1 MNTGCVIWLT
11 GLPSSGKTTLAE
23 NLAQLLRDADLP
35 VEVLDG
41 DEVRRTISA
50 DLGFSAR
57 DRREHAIRVVY
68 LSKLL
73 IRNGINV
80 IVPLISP
87 YRETRQFA
95 RNELQPFFE
104 VYVNCPLE
112 ECIRRDV
119 KGLYARAL
127 KGEIKEFTGVSDPY
141 EPPLDPEVMVE
152 THLESLDQCCRRILN
167 AVSDRVPSL
176 GIPYFTKP

>member
-1 MNTGCVIWLT
+1 MKKGLVIWLT

-23 NLAQLLRDADLP
+23 VLASTLKESDLP
-35 VEVLDG
+35 VEILDG

-50 DLGFSAR
+50 DLGFSAK
-57 DRREHAIRVVY
+57 DRREHAMRVVY

-87 YRETRQFA
+87 YRETRDYA
-95 RNELQPFFE
+95 RRELEDFLE
-104 VYVNCPLE
+104 VYVSCPVE

-119 KGLYARAL
+119 KGLYALAL
-127 KGEIKEFTGVSDPY
+127 RGEIIEFTGVSDPY
-141 EPPLDPEVMVE
+141 EAPESPEVTVRTDLHSIAE
-152 THLESLDQCCRRILN
+152 CSQQILKV
-167 AVSDRVPSL
+167 VSDRMPQAVKIVRVT
-176 GIPYFTKP
+176 G